1 MTHPTATQRTHAD
14 TLTTPARD
22 DDSRAAEAS
31 KTTSATPSVH
41 AKPFLMLRGIG
52 LAYGPREILRGVDL
66 SVAPGELV
74 SVLGPSGSG
83 KSTLLRIA
91 AGLLPPSAGTVDI
104 DGAPSSGPRPDVAL
118 AFQDPCLLPWLSVEH
133 NVAFG
138 LTFTRQPKLS
148 RDTRR
153 ERIDAALTEVGLA
166 HAHHLHPRQ
175 LSGGMAQRVA
185 LARCLARQPRAL
197 LLDEPFGALDE
208 VTRADMQRLLVT
220 VVRDTGAATVLVTH
234 DIDEALLVSDRI
246 VLLGNQGRTL
256 AQWHVDIPAPRETQ
270 VEALGAL
277 RIEILQALQR
287 AMSREATSAAN
298 VTTESNLS
306 GVANSRD
313 VSNATPNSL

>member
-1 MTHPTATQRTHAD
+1 MTQPTATQRAHSDTFIAPAHAHD
-14 TLTTPARD
+14 ARTAQP
-22 DDSRAAEAS
+22 SSAATA
-31 KTTSATPSVH
+31 A
-41 AKPFLMLRGIG
+41 PFLTLRDIG
-52 LAYGPREILRGVDL
+52 LAYGSRQILRGVDL
-66 SVAPGELV
+66 HVAPGELV

-91 AGLLPPSAGTVDI
+91 AGLLPPSAGTVDV
-104 DGAPSSGPRPDVAL
+104 DGTPLAGPRPDI
-118 AFQDPCLLPWLSVEH
+118 
-133 NVAFG
+133 G
-138 LTFTRQPKLS
+138 LTFARQPKLS

-153 ERIDAALTEVGLA
+153 ARIDAALAEVGLA

-256 AQWHVDIPAPRETQ
+256 AQWRVNIASPREAQ

-287 AMSREATSAAN
+287 AMSRDTGHESSTNHTTNTTGIIDAAD
-298 VTTESNLS
+298 T
-306 GVANSRD
+306 
-313 VSNATPNSL
+313 SNARSPSPANDTDQTYGDR

>member
-1 MTHPTATQRTHAD
+1 MTQSTATLRAHAD
-14 TLTTPARD
+14 TLTTPAHE
-22 DDSRAAEAS
+22 DDSRAAPLWA
-31 KTTSATPSVH
+31 TAGTANATP
-41 AKPFLMLRGIG
+41 FLTLRSIG
-52 LAYGPREILRGVDL
+52 LAYGAREILRGVDL

-91 AGLLPPSAGTVDI
+91 AGLLPPSTGTVDI
-104 DGAPSSGPRPDVAL
+104 DGTPLNGPRPDVAL
-118 AFQDPCLLPWLSVEH
+118 AFQDPCLLPWLSVER

-138 LTFTRQPKLS
+138 LTFARQPKLS
-148 RDTRR
+148 RETRR

-256 AQWHVDIPAPRETQ
+256 AQWRVDIPAPRETQ

-287 AMSREATSAAN
+287 AMSREATH
-298 VTTESNLS
+298 TTDVPGESGMTRVAGTRDAS
-306 GVANSRD
+306 G
-313 VSNATPNSL
+313 ATPNSL

>member
-1 MTHPTATQRTHAD
+1 MTQPTATQRAHTD
-14 TLTTPARD
+14 TFIATARED
-22 DDSRAAEAS
+22 ASRASSLPA
-31 KTTSATPSVH
+31 
-41 AKPFLMLRGIG
+41 PFLTLRNIG
-52 LAYGPREILRGVDL
+52 LSYGERAILRGVDL

-91 AGLLPPSAGTVDI
+91 AGLLRPSDGAVTV
-104 DGAPSSGPRPDVAL
+104 DGAPLTGPRPDVAL
-118 AFQDPCLLPWLSVEH
+118 AFQDPCLLPWLSVER

-138 LTFTRQPKLS
+138 LTFARQPKLT
-148 RDTRR
+148 RDVRR
-153 ERIDAALTEVGLA
+153 ARIDAALTEVGLA
-166 HAHHLHPRQ
+166 HAHHLNPRQ

-256 AQWHVDIPAPRETQ
+256 AQWQIDVPSPREAQ

-277 RIEILQALQR
+277 RIEILQALQL
-287 AMSREATSAAN
+287 AMSRDAT
-298 VTTESNLS
+298 
-306 GVANSRD
+306 
-313 VSNATPNSL
+313 TPHPTR